1 MAKTFDIPK
10 TIQWHR
16 DEFPTQFEG
25 LTDEQVV
32 EKIKPFMQED
42 VDWGAYAD
50 PTPQEQN
57 TEMEKQKELLTIY

>member
-1 MAKTFDIPK
+1 MAKRFDIEK

-16 DEFPTQFEG
+16 DEFPTQFKG
-25 LTDEQVV
+25 LTDGQVV

-50 PTPQEQN
+50 PTPQEQK